1 MDKVDGFVW
10 PLLKERAG
18 SVDLEAALEE
28 FFEAQVAVSAADREL
43 KAFLEGA
50 KVADLGPDLY
60 ASEVTRRREAL
71 REATEAYRQALD
83 SQEALVENDGI
94 QGRRELA
101 RRLLDGVKLHKAS
114 RGRHEPIEDR
124 VELHW
129 K

>member
-1 MDKVDGFVW
+1 VGER
-10 PLLKERAG
+10 PLTILY
-18 SVDLEAALEE
+18 
-28 FFEAQVAVSAADREL
+28 EAQVAMTAADREL

-50 KVADLGPDLY
+50 RIAGLGPDLY
-60 ASEVTRRREAL
+60 AAEVTRRRESL

-124 VELHW
+124 VEVHW

>member
-1 MDKVDGFVW
+1 
-10 PLLKERAG
+10 
-18 SVDLEAALEE
+18 VDLEAALEE
-28 FFEAQVAVSAADREL
+28 FYDAQVAMTAADREL

-50 KVADLGPDLY
+50 RVADLGPDLY
-60 ASEVTRRREAL
+60 AAEVTRRRESL

-101 RRLLDGVKLHKAS
+101 RRLLDCVTLHKAK
-114 RGRHEPIEDR
+114 RGRGRYDPVESR